1 VVEERLY
8 YKFKISRSNPG
19 LPDAVYVCV
28 DADPYNFTPSISAC
42 NDGKVDDMSEIL
54 RRLT

>member
-1 VVEERLY
+1 MVEERLY